1 MKTYTINK
9 PNGTIYSDFIFSNG
23 NLYVIF
29 ELNNGRVNR
38 LNVCSTEIT
47 NENWIIRDQFGKIQG
62 FNGNVTENEN
72 NFIITLNTKHYEN
85 F

>member
-47 NENWIIRDQFGKIQG
+47 NENWIIRDQSGKIQG
-62 FNGNVTENEN
+62 FNGNVTENEKQY
-72 NFIITLNTKHYEN
+72 IITLNK
-85 F
+85 